1 MKRDLIDKARYVQ
14 RIDYK
19 LEVYGKSDCFFIYEK
34 PIGKAILQTEI
45 PEEKLLSLDN
55 PTPEEPIQT

>member
-1 MKRDLIDKARYVQ
+1 MKRDLLDRARYVQ

-34 PIGKAILQTEI
+34 PIGKAILQSEI
-45 PEEKLLSLDN
+45 PEERLLSLDIVN
-55 PTPEEPIQT
+55 PEEQIKT